1 MKSSGMAK
9 KAVLQ
14 DSQSSSRCFGFIL
27 QASSFILPEIC
38 SILFMSDDWAG
49 QSWSTLTFSTFTDF
63 GVEAEVWERAPSC
76 WRICSL
82 VVWNVMGSKNFLIL
96 RAVDVARSCRSL
108 AHPHAGCNPKPWFFL
123 PWTELFSGWILGP
136 CRFQQ
141 VFCSI
146 SGDWD
151 AVQSMIHQKNRPSAT
166 FPLSILS
173 TSCRPWQMQHDSF
186 GVFCFCFCW
195 YVSSN
200 SATETT
206 AWGSLTNC
214 FVDTGVSGDQFSRS
228 SAAAEKGLTLDCRSN
243 KRSSRTAGLVVN
255 VTSFFKI
262 FLSLPLDVWIHWK
275 YLPPQQQTWSSGSWW
290 SALWSVVESLACC
303 QRFTWRSG
311 ALGFFLYT
319 PGNVLI
325 TVFVTDGALICDWLN
340 YLKTQQ
346 DFCPSKTFCPN

>member
-243 KRSSRTAGLVVN
+243 KRSSRTAILLGLSWTSPVSSKSFYLCHLTFGYIGDICHLSSRLGRQPLDDQHFGLWLNLWHAVRGSHEGLVLWG
-255 VTSFFKI
+255 SF
-262 FLSLPLDVWIHWK
+262 
-275 YLPPQQQTWSSGSWW
+275 
-290 SALWSVVESLACC
+290 
-303 QRFTWRSG
+303 
-311 ALGFFLYT
+311 YT
-319 PGNVLI
+319 HPGM
-325 TVFVTDGALICDWLN
+325 C
-340 YLKTQQ
+340 
-346 DFCPSKTFCPN
+346 